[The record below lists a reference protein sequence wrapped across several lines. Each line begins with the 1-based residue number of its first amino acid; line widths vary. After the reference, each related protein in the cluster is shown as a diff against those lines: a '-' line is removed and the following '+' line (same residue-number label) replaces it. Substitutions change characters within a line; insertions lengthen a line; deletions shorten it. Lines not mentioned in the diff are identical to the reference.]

1 MRRLVPVLVAVVLT
15 SASVSVASPV
25 LPASAATPTPTPA
38 AVASVHDGTLLARG
52 FGGYRGSSR
61 RGFGSGGRYGYRR
74 PHRGHGF
81 LRGLFHGLFWGWLLS
96 HLFGGGFPLILPLLL
111 LVVVLVAMRRR
122 RPRPSYRG

>member
-1 MRRLVPVLVAVVLT
+1 MAILVAAVLST
-15 SASVSVASPV
+15 ASVSAASAV
-25 LPASAATPTPTPA
+25 MPASAATPA
-38 AVASVHDGTLLARG
+38 AVANVHDGTLLARG

-74 PHRGHGF
+74 ARGGRGF